1 MQIIH
6 RLAGSQPSNG
16 CPDTRGGRMLTAA
29 NAITNLDIH
38 AGELGNQ
45 ISQVNSG
52 GFPTDSGPRCVK
64 VGHVKTKIRLHS
76 DAGITREWKKT
87 TPRRILKERRHPV
100 GSAYFDIPDCPRTA
114 LTWCTILLQ
123 SNRQAYWFIRRHGT
137 TGTAAVAHSASSR
150 LLHQFLNKQLLTLL
164 HKQAEL
170 WSGTLSSS
178 SANANEE
185 GSNSKW
191 RAAEGPAGCQRHGDS
206 SSTTFT
212 AMIYDTVLLAEQ
224 WEIGLGLF
232 ILGEE
237 GESRPVFTS
246 PLLFR
251 SSYYCIHNL
260 QNQCY
265 SNPAAFY
272 LPKPNLPLHENPLI
286 V

>member
-6 RLAGSQPSNG
+6 RLAGSQTSNG
-16 CPDTRGGRMLTAA
+16 CPDTRRGRMLTAA

-64 VGHVKTKIRLHS
+64 VGHVKTQIRLHS
-76 DAGITREWKKT
+76 DTGITHEWKKT
-87 TPRRILKERRHPV
+87 TPRRILEEHRHPV
-100 GSAYFDIPDCPRTA
+100 GSAYFDIPYCPRTA
-114 LTWCTILLQ
+114 LTWCAILLQ
-123 SNRQAYWFIRRHGT
+123 SKCQVYWLIRRYGT
-137 TGTAAVAHSASSR
+137 TGIAAVAHSASSR

-170 WSGTLSSS
+170 WPGTLSSS
-178 SANANEE
+178 STNANEE

-191 RAAEGPAGCQRHGDS
+191 RMAKGPAGCQRHGDS

-237 GESRPVFTS
+237 GESRPMFTS
-246 PLLFR
+246 PFLFP

-265 SNPAAFY
+265 SNLTAFY
-272 LPKPNLPLHENPLI
+272 LPKPNLPLHENPLT